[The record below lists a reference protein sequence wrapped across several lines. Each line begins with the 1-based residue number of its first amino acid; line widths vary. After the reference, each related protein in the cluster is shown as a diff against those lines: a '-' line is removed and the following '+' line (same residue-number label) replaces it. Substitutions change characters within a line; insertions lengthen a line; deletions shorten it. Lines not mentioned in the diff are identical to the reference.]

1 MHMQIYTQEGTSK
14 SSWSD
19 EINSMRLSCCKKLLK
34 PTCSFFIIHIFYI
47 LQKQIHIR
55 HSLVTHDGILHS
67 FAPHFLPI
75 SYQPIHIYTLDS
87 LYSC

>member
-34 PTCSFFIIHIFYI
+34 PTCSFFIIHFFTYYKNKYI
-47 LQKQIHIR
+47 Y
-55 HSLVTHDGILHS
+55 
-67 FAPHFLPI
+67 A
-75 SYQPIHIYTLDS
+75 TL
-87 LYSC
+87 